1 MKTLQKKFLLLLLI
15 LPISMFAQS
24 TLTGVVLDSGSQ
36 QPLPGVNIVIKG
48 TSNGTTTDFDG
59 NFSLEKVKQGE
70 EIVFSYLGYKES
82 TITYTGQNNITV
94 TLSEDAQQ
102 LQDVVVIGY
111 GTVKKQD
118 ATGSVNVVTSKD
130 FNKGAVVSGSDLL
143 NGKVGGVTIN
153 SGGGSPG
160 SIGEIRIRGGSSLN
174 ANNDPLVVVDGLPM
188 SDPGIL
194 NRLNPSD
201 IESFSVLKDASA
213 TAIYG
218 TRASNGVIIIT
229 TKKGGK
235 KLEVNYNVQYGS
247 GKHFNKIDVLNASEY
262 RESLGYAVQEG
273 IYSQSAF
280 DPYLGDSDTD
290 WQEAIY
296 RRTDFIDNNLSI
308 RGNLFKAIP
317 TRVSLG
323 NTYQEGLL
331 LTDYMNR
338 NSFSMSLNPTFFEN
352 HLKVNVNAN
361 FTQTKRRNAPFVV
374 GSALRMDPTQPIYN
388 PDSPFGGYF
397 EFMNPTGSQTD
408 INNFAPIT
416 VANPVAQLMQTNN
429 TSNNEKLFGNIEVD
443 YRFHFLP
450 ELRWVTN
457 LGYDRDWGYS
467 NNYTSKFA
475 RTSPTIINGGG
486 QSQLIGNKSYSDGES
501 TNELLDTYFVYSN
514 GIGEKFDYDVT
525 LGYSYQR
532 FEGFGFNTGNIF
544 DPNNITQP
552 RSVSEPRVY
561 IGYIGRANLNYKN
574 KYLLTLSFRR
584 DGTSRFSED
593 NRWGNFPAASFAW
606 KLKED
611 LFSDSTT
618 ISELK
623 LRAGWGI
630 TGQQDIGFTN
640 SSLIYLPQYL
650 LANDN
655 SSYNFGGNYIN
666 PALPQGYNP
675 AIKWEETTTYNA
687 GIDFGIINNRLT
699 GSLDGYI
706 KKSED
711 LLQIAPFADGT
722 NFTNEG
728 PQNFGSMTI
737 TGFELNLNY
746 DVIKK
751 DNINWNVNFNVS
763 KYERR
768 IDEMPLG
775 NIQFTGNVGIGLD
788 AQVNSENFT
797 PNSFYLFKQLY
808 DENNNPIEGAF
819 ADLNGDGII
828 NESDRYIYKNGD
840 PDLTLGFTSSF
851 NYKNFDFSFNLRA
864 NLGNR
869 IYNFIEARNSFYGD
883 ILNGTPQNLHN
894 AATENQFTFYNGNQ
908 VLSDMFVENGSFLRM
923 DYFNVGYT
931 FQNWLDGKASVRLFT
946 GMQNPF
952 IITKYGG
959 LDPEIV
965 GGIDRSIYPR
975 QRQILFGANVKF

>member
-1 MKTLQKKFLLLLLI
+1 MKTLHEKLLLLLLI
-15 LPISMFAQS
+15 LPMSLLAQN
-24 TLTGVVLDSGSQ
+24 TLKGVVIDGNTQ
-36 QPLPGVNIVIKG
+36 EPLPGVNISIQGSNNG
-48 TSNGTTTDFDG
+48 TSTDFDG
-59 NFSLEKVKQGE
+59 NFTLEKINQNDV
-70 EIVFSYLGYKES
+70 IVFSYLGFKDK
-82 TITYTGQNNITV
+82 TITYNGENSITV
-94 TLSEDAQQ
+94 IMEEDLQQ
-102 LQDVVVIGY
+102 LEDIVVIGY

-118 ATGSVNVVTSKD
+118 ATGSVNVVTAKD

-143 NGKVGGVTIN
+143 NGKVAGVTIN
-153 SGGGSPG
+153 TGGGSPG
-160 SIGEIRIRGGSSLN
+160 SVGEIRIRGGSSLN

-201 IESFSVLKDASA
+201 IESFSILKDASA

-218 TRASNGVIIIT
+218 TRASNGVIMIT

-235 KLEVNYNVQYGS
+235 ELEVDYNVQYGS
-247 GKHFNKIDVLNASEY
+247 GKHFNKIDVLNGDEFRDAIA
-262 RESLGYAVQEG
+262 YAVQEG
-273 IYSQSAF
+273 IYSQTAF
-280 DPYLGDSDTD
+280 NPYLGTANTD

-296 RRTDFIDNNLSI
+296 RKTDFIDNNLSI
-308 RGNLFKAIP
+308 RGSLFKKIP
-317 TRVSLG
+317 TRLSVG

-331 LTDYMNR
+331 LTDYLNR
-338 NSFSMSLNPTFFEN
+338 NSVSLSLNPTFFDK
-352 HLKVNVNAN
+352 HLKININAN
-361 FTQTKRRNAPFVV
+361 FTQTNRRNAPFVV
-374 GSALRMDPTQPIYN
+374 GNALRMDPTQPVYN
-388 PDSPFGGYF
+388 PNSPFEGFF
-397 EFMNPTGSQTD
+397 EFMNPSGSQTD
-408 INNFAPIT
+408 INNFAPIA

-429 TSNNEKLFGNIEVD
+429 RSKNEKLFGNIEVD

-467 NNYTSKFA
+467 RNRTSRFA
-475 RTSPTIINGGG
+475 RTSPQFNN
-486 QSQLIGNKSYSDGES
+486 QFIGNNSYSEGEGI
-501 TNELLDTYFVYSN
+501 NKLLDTYFVYSN
-514 GIGEKFDYDVT
+514 NKNENLVYDVT

-532 FEGFGFNTGNIF
+532 FESNSSSTGNILN
-544 DPNNITQP
+544 PNNITP
-552 RSVSEPRVY
+552 LDFVAEPKVY
-561 IGYIGRANLNYKN
+561 IGFIGRANLTFKN
-574 KYLLTLSFRR
+574 KYLLTLSARR
-584 DGTSRFSED
+584 DGTSRFGSD
-593 NRWGNFPAASFAW
+593 NRWGTFPAASLAW
-606 KLKED
+606 KIKED
-611 LFSDSTT
+611 FLKDNNTVSD
-618 ISELK
+618 LK
-623 LRAGWGI
+623 LRLGWGV

-650 LANDN
+650 LGNDN
-655 SSYNFGGNYIN
+655 STYNFGGNYLN

-687 GIDFGIINNRLT
+687 GFDFGLYSNRLT

-706 KKSED
+706 KKSND

-746 DVIKK
+746 AVIKK
-751 DNINWNVNFNVS
+751 QDLNWNVNFNAS
-763 KYERR
+763 KFERR

-775 NIQFTGNVGIGLD
+775 NNQFTGGVGIGLD
-788 AQVNSENFT
+788 AQVNSESFT
-797 PNSFYLFKQLY
+797 PNSFFLFKQLY
-808 DENNNPIEGAF
+808 DQNNNPIEGAF

-851 NYKNFDFSFNLRA
+851 TYKNLDFSFNLRA
-864 NLGNR
+864 NIGNR
-869 IYNFIEARNSFYGD
+869 IYNFVEARNSFYGD

-923 DYFNVGYT
+923 DYFNIGYT
-931 FQNWLDGKASVRLFT
+931 FQNWLEGKASVRLFT

-952 IITKYGG
+952 IITKYNG